1 MAAIA
6 ERIRA
11 RVSAGIDPKTFFM
24 GFIAAVV
31 VYLVAMPLV
40 VLLLGSFKVGPLA
53 LDAGRAGISNY
64 IAAYS
69 DPNIIT
75 PLKNS
80 VIFAGSAALLGF
92 AIGTTFAWLVER
104 TNVPMK
110 NLASALVLVP
120 LIMPGV
126 LFAISW
132 LFLLSPNIGLI
143 NVIIKAIFGLE
154 EAPFNIHSLG
164 GMIWLEGL
172 VMAPL
177 VFILMSAS
185 FRSMDPSLEEAA
197 SVSGAGILTT
207 ARRITFKLMLPAVIS
222 VLLIIFVRGMEAF
235 EIPAILGIPSG
246 IMVFSTKIFLA
257 LQKVPK
263 DYGLASTLG
272 VSMIVLS
279 AVGVLIYH
287 RLTARAYRFA
297 TVTGKGYRPRVI
309 DLGRWRYAAAGAFIA
324 YFLLTV
330 GLPFF
335 ILLWGSLLPYYSV
348 PSVDRFADMS
358 LINYKEAWQYP
369 NATRAIRNTLLL
381 ATSAA
386 TAIVLI
392 SAVISWIVVRTRT
405 AGRQILDIL
414 AFMPI
419 AIPGIVAGLAV
430 MWAYLTFMDWMPV
443 YGTIWILI
451 IAYTAKYMPYG
462 TRATN
467 AGLLQIHKELEEV
480 AETSGASW
488 WRTFT
493 KVTLPLLLPALISAW
508 VYIFMVSVR
517 SLGEAILL
525 YTSKSEVISV
535 LIYDM
540 REGGESNVLAALG
553 VMVITF
559 MVAVIFTV
567 RSLGGRVGT
576 HRI

>member
-1 MAAIA
+1 MTAIGRQLKRVLLAA
-6 ERIRA
+6 R
-11 RVSAGIDPKTFFM
+11 DPKVFFL
-24 GFIAAVV
+24 GFVTVVV

-40 VLLLGSFKVGPLA
+40 VLLMGSFKFGPL
-53 LDAGRAGISNY
+53 GPEGGPGISNY
-64 IAAYS
+64 ILAYS

-80 VIFAGSAALLGF
+80 VIFAGLAALLGF
-92 AIGTTFAWLVER
+92 AIGTSFAWLVER

-185 FRSMDPSLEEAA
+185 FRSMDPALEEAA

-207 ARRITFKLMLPAVIS
+207 ARRITFKLMLPATIS
-222 VLLIIFVRGMEAF
+222 VLLIVFVRGMEAF

-279 AVGVLIYH
+279 AIGVLIYH
-287 RLTARAYRFA
+287 KLTAKAYKYA

-309 DLGRWRYAAAGAFIA
+309 DLGGWRWVAAG
-324 YFLLTV
+324 FLLCTSC
-330 GLPFF
+330 LP
-335 ILLWGSLLPYYSV
+335 WAS
-348 PSVDRFADMS
+348 PSS
-358 LINYKEAWQYP
+358 
-369 NATRAIRNTLLL
+369 
-381 ATSAA
+381 S
-386 TAIVLI
+386 
-392 SAVISWIVVRTRT
+392 S
-405 AGRQILDIL
+405 
-414 AFMPI
+414 
-419 AIPGIVAGLAV
+419 
-430 MWAYLTFMDWMPV
+430 
-443 YGTIWILI
+443 
-451 IAYTAKYMPYG
+451 
-462 TRATN
+462 
-467 AGLLQIHKELEEV
+467 
-480 AETSGASW
+480 SGA
-488 WRTFT
+488 
-493 KVTLPLLLPALISAW
+493 LCCLITASPHWTA
-508 VYIFMVSVR
+508 SPR
-517 SLGEAILL
+517 CL
-525 YTSKSEVISV
+525 
-535 LIYDM
+535 
-540 REGGESNVLAALG
+540 
-553 VMVITF
+553 
-559 MVAVIFTV
+559 
-567 RSLGGRVGT
+567 
-576 HRI
+576 